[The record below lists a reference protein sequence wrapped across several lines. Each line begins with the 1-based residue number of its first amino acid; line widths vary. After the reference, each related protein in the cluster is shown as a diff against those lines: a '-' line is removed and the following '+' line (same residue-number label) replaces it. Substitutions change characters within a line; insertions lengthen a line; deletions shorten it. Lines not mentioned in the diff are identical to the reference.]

1 MTNRTIRFTGQ
12 GFGNVPVTVTAT
24 ANGNIVYQG
33 EIHTVDQ
40 PLPLPSY
47 YPDPATTLFDLQIPL
62 DFVGSF
68 PMSIACES
76 GYGMFLLDSTA
87 NYNPIPNP
95 IYTPEQFAIVS
106 GPTKSTAGVD
116 IFESLAN
123 PPLTQQE
130 IDILSNP
137 DTPDDECDA
146 ILAQHGLSIW
156 VSGGADNY
164 GVNFFSIGDSRTEV
178 ALDGIAM
185 PTPIP
190 RPPGYT
196 GDWTWVTPVNST
208 LTFVFNVNSPGV
220 E

>member
-1 MTNRTIRFTGQ
+1 MTNRTIKFNGQ

-33 EIHTVDQ
+33 AINTVDQ
-40 PLPLPSY
+40 PLPRPNY
-47 YPDPATTLFDLQIPL
+47 HPEPVATLFDLQVPL

-68 PMSIACES
+68 PMSITCES

-87 NYNPIPNP
+87 NYNLIPNP

-106 GPTKSTAGVD
+106 VSDKSPEVVD
-116 IFESLAN
+116 IFESVAN

-137 DTPDDECDA
+137 DTPDLECDA
-146 ILAQHGLSIW
+146 ILAQHGLTIW
-156 VSGGADNY
+156 VPGGADNY
-164 GVNFFSIGDSRTEV
+164 GVDFNHGDARTEV
-178 ALDGIAM
+178 ALDGIPRTT
-185 PTPIP
+185 PTP
-190 RPPGYT
+190 RPSDYT

-208 LTFVFNVNSPGV
+208 LTFVFNVESPGV